1 MINTSESTPTRLPST
16 ALSVQI
22 DAGPFDPFTLWM
34 RSETAC
40 LTASPEAFV
49 AATLL
54 PAMSVGASSVS
65 SPGPLDPLFARNL
78 TTIQD
83 IFTTWYPNL
92 KRVMVAPESLTE
104 PPQPSANKTASCF
117 TGGVD
122 SFYTLLKHE
131 NEIDCLLYV
140 HGFDVALDN
149 LPLRE
154 QVSDMLQEVGAHFG
168 KEVIEVETNLRDF
181 SNRYSPWE
189 RYHGAALATVALSL
203 RPTVTR
209 CFIPSSFPYNHLRL
223 WGSHP
228 LLDPLWGTE
237 NFVFYHDG
245 CEASRFA
252 KCKRIGAD
260 PVAMRHLRVCW
271 ENPKGAYNC
280 GRCEKCIRTNSLLL
294 AAGALQEPES
304 FDASALARTI
314 RQEESIQSTIRRLSY
329 QYRPALPSLRKLPEA
344 RALVQAVEASFKG
357 SRAEARLRRLARK
370 LKRRFYSS
378 FATPFGRH
386 LPDEDCEVP

>member
-1 MINTSESTPTRLPST
+1 MTNSPAPHTVKPPGASISF
-16 ALSVQI
+16 QI
-22 DAGPFDPFTLWM
+22 DTGAFDPFTLWM

-54 PAMSVGASSVS
+54 PAMTVGASSITP
-65 SPGPLDPLFARNL
+65 PGPLDPMFADNL
-78 TTIQD
+78 LTIQD
-83 IFTTWYPNL
+83 IFTTWYPDL
-92 KRVMVAPESLTE
+92 ERVDVQSKHSMKAAS
-104 PPQPSANKTASCF
+104 PSSCKTATFF

-131 NEIDCLLYV
+131 QDIDILIYV
-140 HGFDVALDN
+140 HGLDVTLDN
-149 LPLRE
+149 TPLRK
-154 QVSDMLQEVGAHFG
+154 QVSDMLHEVGAHFG

-181 SNRYSPWE
+181 SDRHSRWE
-189 RYHGAALATVALSL
+189 RYHGAALATVALALS
-203 RPTVTR
+203 PTVTR
-209 CFIPSSFPYNHLRL
+209 CFIPSSFPYNYLRL

-237 NFVFYHDG
+237 NLVFDHDG

-252 KCKRIGAD
+252 KCKRIGPD

-271 ENPKGAYNC
+271 KNPQGAYNC
-280 GRCEKCIRTNSLLL
+280 GQCEKCIRTHTLLL
-294 AAGALQEPES
+294 AAGVLEGSEA
-304 FDASALARTI
+304 FDASALARII

-344 RALVQAVEASFKG
+344 RPLVRAVEASFKG
-357 SRAEARLRRLARK
+357 SGAEARLRTLARK
-370 LKRRFYSS
+370 LKRRFYRL
-378 FATPFGRH
+378 FETPFGRH